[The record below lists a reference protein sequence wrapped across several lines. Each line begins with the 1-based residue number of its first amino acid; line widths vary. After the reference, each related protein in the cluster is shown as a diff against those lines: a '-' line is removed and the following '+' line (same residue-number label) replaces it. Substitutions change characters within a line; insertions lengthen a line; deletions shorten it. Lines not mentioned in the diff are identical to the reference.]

1 MSDMGGQPGRR
12 RGLLVI
18 ELGQSIIRRC
28 LAAEW
33 FYIGKPQLDA
43 RGQVACAGL
52 IRADPAPVPM
62 IESLAAR
69 GQLFL

>member
-1 MSDMGGQPGRR
+1 M
-12 RGLLVI
+12 I
-18 ELGQSIIRRC
+18 ELDQSIIRRN

-43 RGQVACAGL
+43 RGRVACADL
-52 IRADPAPVPM
+52 IRADPALVPM

-69 GQLFL
+69 GGSFMSGTKQ